1 MPPMTSRFVF
11 ATCQPGVERVLKA
24 EVARRHPGLRSGYAR
39 PGLVTW
45 KADAGVGADVELGAL
60 FARQWG
66 ASLGA
71 IDPDAAAAAWGAAR
85 RHVWRR
91 DTGEVVSGDEARPG
105 EVVLDVITAPDEAA
119 WVGVHVQGGAHPRWP
134 GGVPA
139 AVVPEE
145 APSRAFA
152 KIEEAIA
159 WSGAPVRAGE
169 RAVELGSAPGGAS
182 YALLRRGVAVVGVD
196 PGAMD
201 PRVLA
206 YEGPKGARLTH
217 LQTTLAA
224 VRAEEFGAPV
234 DWLLM
239 DVHLAPQVALH
250 QVRRLVSVLRPT
262 LRGVFFTLKL
272 NDWGMADELLDL
284 LRRVEGMG
292 LTDVRA
298 TQLPA
303 NRQELT
309 VVAKVRR

>member
-1 MPPMTSRFVF
+1 MPTSRFVF
-11 ATCQPGVERVLKA
+11 ATCQPGVERVLKG
-24 EVARRHPGLRSGYAR
+24 EVAREFPTLRFGYSR

-45 KADAGVGADVELGAL
+45 KSADAEIGADVDLRAV

-71 IDPDAAAAAWGAAR
+71 VDPDAAARDWGATK
-85 RHVWRR
+85 RHVFRR
-91 DTGEVVSGDEARPG
+91 ESGEAVSGDPADEGDVVVDIIVADG
-105 EVVLDVITAPDEAA
+105 EPD
-119 WVGVHVQGGAHPRWP
+119 WVGVHVHGGAHPRWP

-139 AVVPEE
+139 AVVPDD
-145 APSRAFA
+145 APSRAYA
-152 KIEEAIA
+152 KIEEAIV
-159 WSGAPVRAGE
+159 WSGAKVMAGQ

-182 YALLRRGVAVVGVD
+182 WALLRRGLRVVGVD

-201 PRVLA
+201 PRVVA
-206 YEGPKGARLTH
+206 HDDFVH
-217 LQTTLAA
+217 LQTTLAL
-224 VRAEEFGAPV
+224 VRAEQLGGPV

-272 NDWGMADELLDL
+272 NDWDMAGEIPDF
-284 LRRVEGMG
+284 LRRIEGMG

-303 NRQELT
+303 NRQEIT
-309 VVAKVRR
+309 VVARPRR